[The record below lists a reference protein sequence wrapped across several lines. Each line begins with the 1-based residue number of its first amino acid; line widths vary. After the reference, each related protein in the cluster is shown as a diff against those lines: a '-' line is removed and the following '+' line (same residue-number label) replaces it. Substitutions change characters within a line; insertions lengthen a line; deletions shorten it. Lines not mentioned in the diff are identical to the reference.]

1 MLNEETLKALTK
13 IRNAVES
20 ANPEQLELRERMIKL
35 YHGYLHP
42 NHGYLI
48 SLKYDL
54 SHLYGR
60 AAEYTFDEMPDL
72 LLERKIELSRH
83 LLRVADIVEPGLTRL
98 RGTYIYTIYFDNEKN
113 KTTLLFKFVKVK
125 RGFFRSAQD

>member
-20 ANPEQLELRERMIKL
+20 ANPDQLELRERMIKL
-35 YHGYLHP
+35 YHSYLHP

-54 SHLYGR
+54 SQLYGR

-72 LLERKIELSRH
+72 LMERKIELCRH

-98 RGTYIYTIYFDNEKN
+98 RGT
-113 KTTLLFKFVKVK
+113 
-125 RGFFRSAQD
+125 